1 MTGPEETVTDVC
13 GDCDGAGFIDDPE
26 ADNLGDARID
36 CVTCDETGFVEVPA
50 IEDDA

>member
-13 GDCDGAGFIDDPE
+13 GDCDGRGFEEDPT
-26 ADNLGDARID
+26 ADILGDVLTD
-36 CVTCDETGFVEVPA
+36 CLTCGTTGFVEVPA